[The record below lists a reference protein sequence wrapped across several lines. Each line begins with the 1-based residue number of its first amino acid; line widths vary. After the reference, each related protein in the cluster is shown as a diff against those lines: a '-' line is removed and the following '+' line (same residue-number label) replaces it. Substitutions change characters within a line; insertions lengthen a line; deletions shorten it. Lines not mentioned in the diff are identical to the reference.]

1 LLLGK
6 IHALYLQAL
15 ALMPRDALR
24 KRHHRNLIKGGYC
37 YGPMDPV
44 SNIILNTAWY
54 GAAFPMPR
62 DFDFEFDASMICTR
76 LLDRVECCSLY
87 GLVAFLRARFPT
99 LTETDALLYLLKSNA
114 DVGKS
119 MKQIEQDGHAV
130 SGSYL
135 DGLC

>member
-1 LLLGK
+1 MSLAESRQQDRQEKKRKRDAPGPVQWKAHRNQGTFAYTQSLKLLLLGK

-87 GLVAFLRARFPT
+87 GLVAFLRA
-99 LTETDALLYLLKSNA
+99 Y
-114 DVGKS
+114 
-119 MKQIEQDGHAV
+119 
-130 SGSYL
+130 
-135 DGLC
+135 